1 MSAVYPIF
9 KRELRSYFSS
19 PLAYVILV
27 VFQLASAMFFYLNLK
42 GFLQLQFD
50 PDFQVLR
57 DELNLNTIIVMPYF
71 SAMSIVLLFII
82 PLITMRLVADER
94 KSHTAELLFTSPIN
108 LSSIIIGKYL
118 AALFLLIIMLI
129 LSSLNIIVL
138 TVHGNPDT
146 GYIFSSY
153 LGLFFLGASF
163 LSIGI
168 LSSSLS
174 DSQLVAAVLAFG
186 ILLLLWLIGA
196 SSDTDSS
203 ILGYVSLI
211 NHFQNFSNGIIELR
225 DLAYYLSVIYIGLF
239 LTYTA
244 LDSERWR

>member
-1 MSAVYPIF
+1 MNSIYPIF
-9 KRELRSYFSS
+9 KRELRSYFTS

-50 PDFQVLR
+50 PNFQLLR
-57 DELNLNTIIVMPYF
+57 EELNLNTVIVIPYF
-71 SAMSIVLLFII
+71 NAMSIVLLFII
-82 PLITMRLVADER
+82 PLITMRLIADER

-108 LSSIIIGKYL
+108 LNSIILGKYL

-138 TVHGNPDT
+138 AVHSNPDL
-146 GYIFSSY
+146 GYIGSSY

-163 LSIGI
+163 LSIG
-168 LSSSLS
+168 LFASSLS
-174 DSQLVAAVLAFG
+174 NSQMVAAVIAFG
-186 ILLLLWLIGA
+186 ILLLLWLVGA
-196 SSDTDSS
+196 SSDAETS
-203 ILGYVSLI
+203 IFGYLSLI
-211 NHFQNFSNGIIELR
+211 NHFKNFGKGIIELK
-225 DLAYYLSVIYIGLF
+225 DLAYYISIIYIGLF
-239 LTYTA
+239 LTQTA